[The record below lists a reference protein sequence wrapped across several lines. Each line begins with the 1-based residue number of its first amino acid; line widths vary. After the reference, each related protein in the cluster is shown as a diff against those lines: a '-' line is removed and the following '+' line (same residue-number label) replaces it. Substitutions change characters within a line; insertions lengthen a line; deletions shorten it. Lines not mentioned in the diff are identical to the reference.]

1 MNDNFKKAY
10 KFFINKTD
18 IKINEAEFKELL
30 VNTLNKISEDSLEN
44 FSGGVKGKNFA
55 SALLVALNMILPNVA
70 AGNNGTF
77 NDLSVCGECVS
88 SYGECGKKDSIVKY
102 FTDSKISDAQE
113 RAFKITNEYFQ
124 KYSNKCPHISLLREI
139 SSYRYLDKTERP
151 TKIEEILDNA
161 VKQNDLPIRS
171 FRLEEIK
178 NIKQIYKPNPNMH
191 PLYIVQTGGNV
202 LDLHKTAADGAIV
215 QVASQYNAL
224 ESPNSDFSP
233 VLNWFWDKTQG
244 PMACL
249 QALAAAKHRESAAIQ
264 GQLPDMIK
272 DLLNNCMV
280 SSEKLGGLIKNNL
293 EITKKYPNLYRNGY
307 FSPSA
312 IGKENLSDLQ
322 DLSRYIK
329 DNIGKLGF
337 NSQWVKCEGSGKKQ
351 LQVFNAAPS
360 FQGDRS
366 WLKWGDKSDPRI
378 IIYREICKD
387 LVIEQYRSIA
397 QVAAI
402 KSCESG
408 KQEELHI
415 YQIGQGAFYN
425 PPEIM
430 KSVFK
435 VIRDELEGFNVKVY
449 LHQGNSYTS
458 NDWKLI
464 MEENLNKD

>member
-10 KFFINKTD
+10 KFFISKTD
-18 IKINEAEFKELL
+18 KKINETEFKELL
-30 VNTLNKISEDSLEN
+30 VNTLNKISEDNLEN

-77 NDLSVCGECVS
+77 NDLSICGECVS
-88 SYGECGKKDSIVKY
+88 NYGECGKKDSIVKY

-113 RAFKITNEYFQ
+113 RAFETTNEYFQ
-124 KYSNKCPHISLLREI
+124 KYSNKCPHIFLLHEV
-139 SSYRYLDKTERP
+139 SSHRCLDKPGRP
-151 TKIEEILDNA
+151 TKI
-161 VKQNDLPIRS
+161 
-171 FRLEEIK
+171 EEIK
-178 NIKQIYKPNPNMH
+178 NIKQIYKPNPNPNIH
-191 PLYIVQTGGNV
+191 SLYIVQTGRNV

-244 PMACL
+244 SMVCL

-264 GQLPDMIK
+264 GKLPDMIK

-280 SSEKLGGLIKNNL
+280 SSGKLGGLIKNNL

-322 DLSRYIK
+322 DLSKYIK

-387 LVIEQYRSIA
+387 LVIEQYISIT

-402 KSCESG
+402 KSCEGG

-435 VIRDELEGFNVKVY
+435 VINDELEGFNVKVY
-449 LHQGNSYTS
+449 LHQDNSCAS
-458 NDWKLI
+458 NNWKLI
-464 MEENLNKD
+464 MEENLNKN